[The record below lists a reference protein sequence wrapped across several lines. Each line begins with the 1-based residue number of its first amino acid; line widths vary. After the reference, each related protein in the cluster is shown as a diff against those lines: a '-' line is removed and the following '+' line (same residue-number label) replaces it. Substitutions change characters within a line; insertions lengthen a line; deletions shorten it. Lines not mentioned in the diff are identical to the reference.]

1 MFTLQQLLDAGLPA
15 VSTDGNDAGA
25 ETQFERELTQAEWLT
40 YLSIA
45 DPETHQR
52 KSTYVSTVQTLT
64 DIENAV
70 SPTNA
75 QVIAAMKFMAK
86 TLRLL
91 LKLLIRQY
99 I

>member
-1 MFTLQQLLDAGLPA
+1 MFTLQQLLDANLPA
-15 VSTDGNDAGA
+15 VSTDGNDAEA
-25 ETQFERELTQAEWLT
+25 ATKFQRELTQAEWLT

-45 DPETHQR
+45 DPETYQR
-52 KSTYVSTVQTLT
+52 KSTYLSTVATLT
-64 DIENAV
+64 DIENAA

-75 QVIAAMKFMAK
+75 QVIAAVRFMAK

-91 LKLLIRQY
+91 LKLLVRQY